1 MPCYFYKKIN
11 MKIAQM
17 LVETLVE
24 AGVERIHGIVG
35 DSANAIAYEIKKNG
49 KIRWV
54 SYRNEEAAAFAAGA
68 EAQLTGKLAVCIAS
82 CGPGSIHLM
91 QGLYDSHRSYA
102 PVLAIATH
110 IPSGEIGTTYFQETD
125 PKSLFKGCSHY
136 CEQITSG
143 AQMPRVL
150 QTAMQHAVSRKGVAV
165 VVLSGDVSEQEV
177 LLPKLRHNLLLQQPV
192 IRPSDR
198 ELEMLADLINEHEKI
213 TLFCGNGCE
222 EAHDE
227 VMALCE
233 KIKSPVVVTLRGK
246 QFMEYD
252 NPYFVGLTA
261 LIGYR
266 SGYTAMAKC
275 EVLIMLGTDF
285 PYKDWFPHDAKI
297 VQIDLRAEN
306 LGRRANIHT
315 GLVGDVKET
324 ISVLTPL
331 VNQKK
336 NDKHLKA
343 ILKDYRNIREDLDK
357 KAASDRSS
365 TVLYPEYLAAEIN
378 RKMAH
383 DAILTA
389 DVGTPCIWSARYVEM
404 TKGRRLLGSFNHGS
418 MANAMPQ
425 AIGAQVAFPDRQV
438 VAFAG
443 DGGFTMLMGELL
455 TIRHHKLPI
464 KLFIFNNGRLEFVAL
479 EKMVEGFP
487 IDGVELDN
495 PDFARMAE
503 AIGIKAF
510 TLRDPADVQSVVA
523 EALAYDGPV
532 VIDAYVN
539 PTELSMPPKVDLQEA
554 KGFTLWAIRETFDGQ
569 IGEVLNTIKTNFLT

>member
-1 MPCYFYKKIN
+1 
-11 MKIAQM
+11 M

-35 DSANAIAYEIKKNG
+35 DSANAIAWEIKKNG

-54 SYRNEEAAAFAAGA
+54 AYRNEEAAAFAAGA

-82 CGPGSIHLM
+82 CGPGNIHLM

-102 PVLAIATH
+102 PILAIATH

-125 PKSLFKGCSHY
+125 PKTIFKGCSHY
-136 CEQITSG
+136 CEQIMSG

-165 VVLSGDVSEQEV
+165 VVLSGDVSEQEAQ
-177 LLPKLRHNLLLQQPV
+177 LPKFRHRLLLQQPV

-198 ELEMLADLINEHEKI
+198 ELEALADLINEHEKI

-222 EAHDE
+222 DAHAE
-227 VMALCE
+227 IMALCE

-246 QFMEYD
+246 QFLEHD

-261 LIGYR
+261 LIGHH
-266 SGYTAMAKC
+266 SGYLAMENC

-285 PYKDWFPHDAKI
+285 PYKAWFPKDARI
-297 VQIDLRAEN
+297 VQIDLRPEN

-331 VNQKK
+331 VQEKK
-336 NDKHLKA
+336 TDNHLKE
-343 ILKDYRNIREDLDK
+343 ILKDYRRVREGLDK
-357 KAASDRSS
+357 KAKADRSS
-365 TVLYPEYLAAEIN
+365 TTLYPEYLAAEVN

-383 DAILTA
+383 DAILTV

-425 AIGAQVAFPDRQV
+425 AIGAQIAYPDRQV

-455 TIRHHKLPI
+455 TIRHYNLPI
-464 KLFIFNNGRLEFVAL
+464 KLFIFNNRRLEFVAL

-495 PDFARMAE
+495 PDFAKMAE
-503 AIGIKAF
+503 AIGIKA
-510 TLRDPADVQSVVA
+510 LSLIHPADVPAVVT
-523 EALAYDGPV
+523 EAFAHDGPV
-532 VIDAYVN
+532 IIDAYVN
-539 PTELSMPPKVDLQEA
+539 PTEMSMPPKVEIAEA
-554 KGFTLWAIRETFDGQ
+554 KGFTIWAIRETFDGQ
-569 IGEVLNTIKTNFLT
+569 IGEVMQTLKTNFLR

>member
-1 MPCYFYKKIN
+1 

-24 AGVERIHGIVG
+24 AGVDKIHGIVG
-35 DSANAIAYEIKKNG
+35 DSANAIAWEIQKNG

-54 SYRNEEAAAFAAGA
+54 NYRNEEAAAFAAGA

-82 CGPGSIHLM
+82 CGPGNLHLL

-110 IPSGEIGTTYFQETD
+110 IPSGEIGTSYFQETD
-125 PKSLFKGCSHY
+125 PKTLFKGCSHY
-136 CEQITSG
+136 CEQIASG

-150 QTAMQHAVSRKGVAV
+150 QTAIQHAVSRKGVAV
-165 VVLSGDVSEQEV
+165 VVLSGDVSEQEA
-177 LLPKLRHNLLLQQPV
+177 LLPKFRHNVLLQQPV

-198 ELEMLADLINEHEKI
+198 ELKALANLINSHEKV

-222 EAHDE
+222 DAHDE
-227 VMALCE
+227 VVALCT
-233 KIKSPVVVTLRGK
+233 KLKAPVVVTLRGK
-246 QFMEYD
+246 QFLEHD
-252 NPYFVGLTA
+252 NPNFVGLTA

-266 SGYTAMAKC
+266 SGYLAMEKC
-275 EVLIMLGTDF
+275 DVLIMLGTDF
-285 PYKDWFPHDAKI
+285 PYKDWFPADAKI

-324 ISVLTPL
+324 VSTLIPL
-331 VNQKK
+331 VDEKT
-336 NDKHLKA
+336 DDAHLRS
-343 ILKDYRNIREDLDK
+343 ILKDYRHIREKLDK
-357 KAASDRSS
+357 KAAPDRSDS
-365 TVLYPEYLAAEIN
+365 ILYPEYLAAEIGRQMVDN
-378 RKMAH
+378 
-383 DAILTA
+383 AILTV

-404 TKGRRLLGSFNHGS
+404 KKGRRLLGSFNHGS

-425 AIGAQVAFPDRQV
+425 AIGAQVSFPDRQV
-438 VAFAG
+438 IAFAG

-487 IDGVELDN
+487 PDGVELDN
-495 PDFARMAE
+495 PDFAKLAE
-503 AIGIKAF
+503 SVGIKGIS
-510 TLRDPADVQSVVA
+510 LRKPGDVASVVA
-523 EALAYDGPV
+523 EAFAHDGPV

-539 PTELSMPPKVDLQEA
+539 PTELSMPPKVDLAES
-554 KGFTLWAIRETFDGQ
+554 KGFALWAIRETFDGQ
-569 IGEVLNTIKTNFLT
+569 IGEVIDTIKTNFLT

>member
-1 MPCYFYKKIN
+1 
-11 MKIAQM
+11 
-17 LVETLVE
+17 
-24 AGVERIHGIVG
+24 
-35 DSANAIAYEIKKNG
+35 
-49 KIRWV
+49 
-54 SYRNEEAAAFAAGA
+54 
-68 EAQLTGKLAVCIAS
+68 
-82 CGPGSIHLM
+82 
-91 QGLYDSHRSYA
+91 
-102 PVLAIATH
+102 
-110 IPSGEIGTTYFQETD
+110 
-125 PKSLFKGCSHY
+125 
-136 CEQITSG
+136 
-143 AQMPRVL
+143 MPRVL

-177 LLPKLRHNLLLQQPV
+177 LLPKFRHNLLLQQPV